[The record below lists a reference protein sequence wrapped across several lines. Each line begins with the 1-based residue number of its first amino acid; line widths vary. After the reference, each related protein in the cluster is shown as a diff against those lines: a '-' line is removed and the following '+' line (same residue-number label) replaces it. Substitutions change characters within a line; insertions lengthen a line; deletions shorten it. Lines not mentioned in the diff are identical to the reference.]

1 MQDIKPNY
9 YMKNGVS
16 CYEVQ
21 KIVISD
27 LTGFDALAVGTIIKY
42 LWRYKH
48 KNGVED
54 LKKAYTYLGE
64 LIKSYDDK
72 PAEYDSLSPEAK
84 ETYDKLAKMLG
95 GGKADV

>member
-27 LTGFDALAVGTIIKY
+27 LAGFDALAVGTIIKY

-64 LIKSYDDK
+64 LIKNYDSK
-72 PAEYDSLSPEAK
+72 PAEYDNLPSTAK
-84 ETYDKLAKMLG
+84 ETYDKLAKVLG
-95 GGKADV
+95 GGKSDV

>member
-1 MQDIKPNY
+1 MRDIKPNY
-9 YMKNGVS
+9 YVKNGVS

-64 LIKSYDDK
+64 LIKNYDGK
-72 PAEYDSLSPEAK
+72 PAEYDNSSPTAK
-84 ETYDKLAKMLG
+84 EAYDKLAKVLRG
-95 GGKADV
+95 GRSDV

>member
-9 YMKNGVS
+9 YVKNSVS

-64 LIKSYDDK
+64 LIKNYDSK
-72 PAEYDSLSPEAK
+72 SAEYDNLSPGAK
-84 ETYDKLAKMLG
+84 ETYDKSAKALG
-95 GGKADV
+95 GGKSDV

>member
-1 MQDIKPNY
+1 MQDVRPNY
-9 YMKNGVS
+9 YVKNGVS

-27 LTGFDALAVGTIIKY
+27 LTGFEALAVGTIIKY

-64 LIKSYDDK
+64 LIKNYDSK
-72 PAEYDSLSPEAK
+72 PAGYDNLSPTAK
-84 ETYDKLAKMLG
+84 ETYDKIAKVLG
-95 GGKADV
+95 GKSDV

>member
-1 MQDIKPNY
+1 MQDVKPNY
-9 YMKNGVS
+9 YVKNGVS

-21 KIVISD
+21 KTIVSD
-27 LTGFDALAVGTIIKY
+27 LSGFDALAVGTIIKY

-64 LIKSYDDK
+64 LIKSYDNK
-72 PAEYDSLSPEAK
+72 PAEYDNLSPEAK
-84 ETYDKLAKMLG
+84 EAYDSLAKKLRG
-95 GGKADV
+95 DEK

>member
-27 LTGFDALAVGTIIKY
+27 LAGFDALAIGTIIKY

-64 LIKSYDDK
+64 LIKNYDSK
-72 PAEYDSLSPEAK
+72 PAEYGNLSLTAK
-84 ETYDKLAKMLG
+84 ETYDKLAKVLG
-95 GGKADV
+95 GKSDV